1 MDYHDPTEQAYHEAA
16 TPPKRS
22 IWQKLGAGSLSI
34 SIISHGILVLI
45 GLIIVVKIIPPEEEK
60 PVDFLPKSGGGG
72 SPAAQ
77 SQAQKH
83 RVQMT
88 QPNLAR
94 VAAAGAVSN
103 ITLPEPEELTQ
114 MTSLGALSSGSM
126 SKGLGGNGSGGGKGD
141 GNGLGIGSG
150 MAPGL
155 SAGTGNKNPFG
166 MVSAERGALTGTFYD
181 LKQTR
186 SGKPTEMTDVKM
198 RELLKEITKR
208 GFRDSVFNDYFKAPR
223 QLYQTKLLIP
233 QMPADG
239 APAAF
244 EVEKEVQ
251 PRMWVVVYRGA
262 VKAPKSGKFRF
273 VGECDDF
280 LVVRFNSRPVFD
292 YGYTMAGTGT
302 HVNGRADEFDG
313 TKENRELENEV
324 KKNTPMKFPIPFYKY
339 DATPAHNRNI
349 GGLAVGPEF
358 NVEEGKTYPIDI
370 MIGEIPGG
378 YFSVALMIEEV
389 GATYEK
395 DPAGFPILPLFRLD
409 TVPPA
414 DMKGE
419 SPPISQEG
427 PVWKFVPGA
436 AQKDI

>member
-1 MDYHDPTEQAYHEAA
+1 MDYQDPTEQAYHEI
-16 TPPKRS
+16 TVPPKRT

-34 SIISHGILVLI
+34 SIIFHAILIVI

-60 PVDFLPKSGGGG
+60 PVDFMPKSGGGG

-103 ITLPEPEELTQ
+103 ITLPEPEEITQ
-114 MTSLGALSSGSM
+114 MTSLGSLSSGSM

-141 GNGLGIGSG
+141 GNGIGIGSG

-166 MVSAERGALTGTFYD
+166 MATAERGALTGTFYD
-181 LKQTR
+181 LKQTK
-186 SGKPTEMTDVKM
+186 SGKPNEMTADKM
-198 RELLKEITKR
+198 REVLKEITKR

-223 QLYQTKLLIP
+223 QLYQTKFVIP
-233 QMPADG
+233 RMPADG

-251 PRMWVVVYRGA
+251 PRMWIVVYRGA

-273 VGECDDF
+273 AGACDDI
-280 LVVRFNSRPVFD
+280 LVVRFNNRPVFD

-324 KKNTPMKFPIPFYKY
+324 KKNTPMKFPVPFYKY
-339 DATPAHNRNI
+339 SATPALNSQI
-349 GGLAVGPEF
+349 GGIALGPEF
-358 NVEEGKTYPIDI
+358 SVEEGKTYPVDI

-378 YFSVALMIEEV
+378 SFSLYLMIEEV
-389 GATYEK
+389 GATYQK

-409 TVPPA
+409 ASPPA

-419 SPPISQEG
+419 APPISQEG
-427 PVWKFVPGA
+427 PVW
-436 AQKDI
+436 